1 MPQLIV
7 RTREGQALQL
17 EVEAGISIMEAVRN
31 AGMDQM
37 LALCGGCCAC
47 ATCHVYVDEE
57 FVSRLP
63 EVAEGESELLNGSG
77 HRLPTSRLS
86 CQVVLGDT
94 LDGLTVT
101 IAPED

>member
-7 RTREGQALQL
+7 RTREGQTLQ
-17 EVEAGISIMEAVRN
+17 VEAEPGLSVMEAIRN
-31 AGMDQM
+31 AGVDE
-37 LALCGGCCAC
+37 LLTLCGGCCAC

-63 EVAEGESELLNGSG
+63 QMLEGESELLNGSG

-86 CQVVLGDT
+86 CQVVLNDS
-94 LDGLTVT
+94 LDGLSVT